1 MSIIALSHQVR
12 VALQESADAEGVLAQ
27 TLAAVDEFVVDC
39 CSSDE
44 PEVLLFHLEED
55 LQNIHNE
62 AVDHTSL
69 YHTEVFLALLYHLR
83 PIISSTSIIST
94 WFDLVLRPALREPR
108 LPTIA
113 LNHATEL
120 IIHAAEKVD
129 ERYPEKVGEF
139 RRRLLDLYLLD
150 AYNEGSGED
159 ILEWAELSQVQREK
173 KSLWKS
179 NLEDILVKFGLQQP
193 QELMTEI
200 NECFATPS
208 SRLQLLILLNYYT
221 SQEKFRSPLVLANHP
236 LIFSLLSSL
245 LLDNSSTICTIG
257 LTVLVKLLPIF
268 AVEAC
273 DNLKSI
279 LPQLL
284 AILARIICWKERPVS
299 GLSTEGQ
306 GDETQVSEEVDA
318 AQDLEEPSTV
328 LQLHPELDWKRLELT
343 FNAARS
349 SAPPPENFFSCLYYL
364 FPSNLFRFLRGPAI
378 YLKNNGFDSPYTVNW
393 EEALDE
399 DNIRSRFESLLRGRV
414 VNSRVIWRDAT
425 EELSQPNIWE
435 RYDVSRISSECSM
448 LDVRNAVLGSH
459 QESPEISTMK
469 STVSSSL
476 LLGEDETSVPTPHP
490 GVVELTVKKPRI
502 SLQDMITT
510 SVALKSNLDV
520 EIEQPSSQWSSVLF
534 PPSTSSPS
542 KGSVQLPSESEVVS
556 ESGHLPTHVAEAI
569 SALQREVI
577 LLRNEL
583 NFELWL
589 SRENMQHIGRLY
601 QDRILSKNAEA
612 ERQGLFNKLRQYR
625 AQVQSLERELKE
637 HKAQSSSARNKYAD
651 WNTELQKKLRD
662 FREEKKSWVTEAAA
676 LRSAEKEAKTAFVA
690 QGKLLADAT
699 KEVFELQTQ
708 KKENQHKIDRLHDYE
723 RQIEQHIKMQRLW
736 DSDFEK
742 FNQRAEEMQS
752 MITEYR
758 KMEIRL
764 ECYEKTQS
772 EMNDNARCY
781 RRQIQALEAR
791 LTLVQK
797 RNEASRHLPPAEIA
811 AFIAEKSAL
820 MKMNKELR
828 DENADLRDEVEEM
841 MAMLEV
847 LKAQISGHRGLISE
861 PRSSPTLSSSLP
873 MPF

>member
-193 QELMTEI
+193 Q
-200 NECFATPS
+200 
-208 SRLQLLILLNYYT
+208 
-221 SQEKFRSPLVLANHP
+221 
-236 LIFSLLSSL
+236 
-245 LLDNSSTICTIG
+245 
-257 LTVLVKLLPIF
+257 
-268 AVEAC
+268 AC